1 MRCVKNL
8 LPKLHEAK
16 YHVSVKQDM
25 DELDLT
31 AAESKAT
38 YEEIKKQVAEHND
51 GLKVREFSGGVT
63 REELDEIERQEKE
76 NLGKG

>member
-1 MRCVKNL
+1 M
-8 LPKLHEAK
+8 
-16 YHVSVKQDM
+16 
-25 DELDLT
+25 
-31 AAESKAT
+31 
-38 YEEIKKQVAEHND
+38 AEHND